1 MTKVAYILSLR
12 DSLESFIHREISC
25 LQEKGLDIVAF
36 SFFKDR
42 GGLYS
47 PSGIVPVFTIN
58 FLGAISALISEFM
71 RSPRKYSMLF
81 LHAIKFGA
89 LFELIIGTY
98 FAKVTRKN
106 GIDTIQ
112 CHFGDRKYFA
122 GYYCKKLTG
131 VRLNL
136 TVHAHEIFA
145 NPNEKLFKAI
155 VNETDKIVAISEKN
169 RQLLIERC
177 GVKPELVEVIRLSID
192 LENFKKSDDVYFL
205 TVARYT
211 ERKGFRE
218 LFQAISL
225 LPELENI
232 KFITVGWGPMD
243 LKTLADEFKV
253 NDRVIV
259 FDKMNPEQLRFF
271 YNKCDVF
278 CLPSK
283 ATKEEGE
290 EGIPVVLME
299 AMASEMLVLT
309 TNNGSICELVDEIVV
324 EQGSVEAL
332 RDGIEK
338 AYRKVQSNEFD
349 GKSSRDKVLE
359 HYSSEIIEKLYEYLY
374 EN

>member
-1 MTKVAYILSLR
+1 MTKVAYIISLR

-25 LQEKGLDIVAF
+25 LQQKGVDIVAY
-36 SFFKDR
+36 SFFKDK

-47 PSGIVPVFTIN
+47 PSSMIPIFTVN
-58 FLGAISALISEFM
+58 PFGAIFAIFSEFM
-71 RSPRKYSMLF
+71 RSPRGYVKLL
-81 LHAIKFGA
+81 LHAIKFGSVYE
-89 LFELIIGTY
+89 FIIGSY

-106 GIDTIQ
+106 GVDTIQ

-145 NPNEKLFKAI
+145 NPNEKLFSAI

-169 RQLLIERC
+169 KQLLIDKC
-177 GVKPELVEVIRLSID
+177 GANPEIIEVIRLSID

-218 LFQAISL
+218 LFHAISL
-225 LPELENI
+225 LPELEGI
-232 KFITVGWGPMD
+232 KFVTVGWGTLD
-243 LKTLADEFKV
+243 LHALAVEYKV
-253 NDRVIV
+253 SDKVII

-324 EQGSVEAL
+324 EQGSVDEL
-332 RDGIEK
+332 KVGIEK
-338 AYRKVQSNEFD
+338 AYLKVKANDFD
-349 GKSSRDKVLE
+349 GKSSRGKVLE
-359 HYSSEIIEKLYEYLY
+359 HYSADNIEKLYEYLY